1 MPPLAAPTAN
11 DLYRLCSVSD
21 GRRRSWW
28 GRLQPKTVLLRLLF
42 PLPAN
47 RFLVPRSQA
56 EGRRSNALPARPPGR
71 LIDGERP
78 LLLHT
83 ACSRVWQLSGVL
95 LGLPVRLAGNVRP
108 QVHERSPALPEGR
121 AAIHALRMQLRPA
134 RGMELPWAVL
144 SVAGQRANPP
154 SSMPEDR
161 GLACGRGSAAHG
173 VA

>member
-1 MPPLAAPTAN
+1 VWASAEGT
-11 DLYRLCSVSD
+11 
-21 GRRRSWW
+21 
-28 GRLQPKTVLLRLLF
+28 LLRLLF

-71 LIDGERP
+71 PIDGERP

-121 AAIHALRMQLRPA
+121 AALHALRMQLRPA

-144 SVAGQRANPP
+144 SAPGGQRASPP
-154 SSMPEDR
+154 SPMPPEK
-161 GLACGRGSAAHG
+161 GLACGAGAGGGRRQDGNF
-173 VA
+173 